1 MSTIRQTTAMPM
13 MTRVAELVVDLFCR
27 SLLRVSVLRLIFLL
41 REGRVTLPRAADG
54 ELAAAVG
61 ESIEKEAV
69 VAACVPAAGL
79 TAEQKGLTK

>member
-1 MSTIRQTTAMPM
+1 M
-13 MTRVAELVVDLFCR
+13 MTGLPSLSLIFCR

-41 REGRVTLPRAADG
+41 RERVTLPRAADG
-54 ELAAAVG
+54 ELAAAG